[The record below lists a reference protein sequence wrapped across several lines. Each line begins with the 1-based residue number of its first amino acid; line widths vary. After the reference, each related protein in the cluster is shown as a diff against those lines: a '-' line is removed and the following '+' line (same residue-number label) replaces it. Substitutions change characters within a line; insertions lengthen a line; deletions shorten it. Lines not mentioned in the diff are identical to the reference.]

1 MVTQF
6 KDNPFQKQFYDVD
19 KSEAEAEYKRVYYIP
34 ALESKLAYVVNRPFS
49 WRHTN
54 DEHVVDALNL
64 LRGEIENELT
74 YVGKENFPE
83 VDKLAVGEFDSTVYK
98 KTTRFLA
105 TLKQF
110 YSMQRRRAAGE
121 REKRIAELTS
131 TPVKAARFEVLRQ
144 RYSNKAVADAVEN
157 IGTPDR
163 IVEYNGSLV
172 QKIYPIYVDD
182 HKPKNKLD
190 FSANLY
196 QPTKQ
201 FAGLAFDTFYFNVAV
216 IWSMTIFLFLTLYF
230 DVLKRLMRRL
240 ERSRKYRVRDKQ

>member
-19 KSEAEAEYKRVYYIP
+19 KREAEAEYKRVYYIP
-34 ALESKLAYVVNRPFS
+34 ALESKLAFVVNRPFS

-54 DEHVVDALNL
+54 DEQVINSLNIL
-64 LRGEIENELT
+64 KGEIENELNH
-74 YVGKENFPE
+74 VGKENFPE
-83 VDKLAVGEFDSTVYK
+83 VDKLVVGEFDSTVYR
-98 KTTRFLA
+98 KTIHFLT
-105 TLKQF
+105 TLKQY
-110 YSMQRRRAAGE
+110 YSMQRRRAVGE
-121 REKRIAELTS
+121 REKHIAELTS
-131 TPVKAARFEVLRQ
+131 TPVKAASFEALRQ

-163 IVEYNGSLV
+163 IVEYKGALV
-172 QKIYPIYVDD
+172 QKVYPIYVDD
-182 HKPKNKLD
+182 HKPRNKLD

-201 FAGLAFDTFYFNVAV
+201 FAGFTFDTFYFNVAV

-230 DVLKRLMRRL
+230 DILKRLMRRL